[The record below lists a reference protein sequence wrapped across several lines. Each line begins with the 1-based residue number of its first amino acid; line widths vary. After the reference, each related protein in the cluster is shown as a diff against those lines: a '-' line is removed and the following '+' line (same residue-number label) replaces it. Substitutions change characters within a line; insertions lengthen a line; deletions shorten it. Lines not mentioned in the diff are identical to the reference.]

1 MVRAVLL
8 IAVVILVGAGCGGGE
23 AADEG
28 AAGDEGDCT
37 ARLLWNDVRYHS
49 AGSPERPLA
58 LGERLG
64 KGNVPRCN
72 GEPGPALDVI
82 QIRGVDPAVA
92 VVIEGEGDPP
102 YAWLAPGYLPESRRH
117 PLHDA
122 IYGGPSEPN
131 AETGFR
137 CEPSR
142 LIRVRALNTPAYDT
156 VFLRVAAEDEESEP
170 FLRAGDVDGIV
181 SLDANTAVVGHE
193 RDGIPFIQA
202 GGEFSLVLRECLG
215 TEAEPGLAGLRRL
228 VVKRLGP

>member
-1 MVRAVLL
+1 MGRAVLL
-8 IAVVILVGAGCGGGE
+8 IAVVILAGAGCGGGE

-28 AAGDEGDCT
+28 AADSEPDCV
-37 ARLLWNDVRYHS
+37 ARLLWNDVTYHS
-49 AGSPERPLA
+49 AGSPKKPLA
-58 LGERLG
+58 LVERLG
-64 KGNVPRCN
+64 KGNVPSCS
-72 GEPGPALDVI
+72 GEPRPALDVI

-122 IYGGPSEPN
+122 IYGSPSEPN

-137 CEPSR
+137 CEQPRVIS
-142 LIRVRALNTPAYDT
+142 VRALNTPAFDSTY
-156 VFLRVAAEDEESEP
+156 LQVAAKDEALET
-170 FLRAGDVDGIV
+170 FLSAGDVDGIV
-181 SLDANTAVVGHE
+181 SLDANTAIAGHE

-202 GGEFSLVLRECLG
+202 GDEFSLVVRPCVG
-215 TEAEPGLAGLRRL
+215 TAEDPGLEGLRRL